1 MLLLYIMDTKYNSK
15 CFTFEKNTFPSGL
28 LDQCVDAT
36 YIIHLKDNG
45 RLEHVLEKLVNVQP
59 TSTVY
64 IAHNQGFKK
73 CDKKL
78 IEQASYQDLTDAF
91 LQCFKHADSQ
101 GYNNILILEDDFIFS
116 PDIQNPEHINS
127 ICQFVSSKEG
137 DEFIYYLGCV
147 PVLIIPKSF
156 GSHYSSIKSLTT
168 HAIIYSKK
176 ARLKIT
182 DFSDK
187 HWDVIVEKNIGSRY
201 LYYKPLCYQL
211 FPETENK
218 KEWVDKDS
226 AFITWIKNAFIKGLS
241 LDKEA
246 EWGFFIIYVLAKLIL
261 ILLIIFIIFIIYI
274 IWHLLIRKNK
284 IFRKYICSH

>member
-1 MLLLYIMDTKYNSK
+1 MDTQYNSK
-15 CFTFEKNTFPSGL
+15 CFIFEKNTFSVGI
-28 LDQCVDAT
+28 LDSCVDAT

-45 RLEHVLEKLVNVQP
+45 RLDHILEQLKEYQP
-59 TSTVY
+59 TTTVY
-64 IAHNQGFKK
+64 IAHNKGFKK
-73 CDKKL
+73 CDKRL
-78 IEQASYQDLTDAF
+78 IEQVSYQDLTDAF

-116 PDIQNPEHINS
+116 PDIKNTENINTIS
-127 ICQFVSSKEG
+127 RFVLSKEG

-147 PVLIIPKSF
+147 PVLILPYDT
-156 GSHYSSIKSLTT
+156 SHYSSIKSLTT

-176 ARLKIT
+176 ARSKIT

-187 HWDVIVEKNIGSRY
+187 HWDVIVEKNMGSRY

-218 KEWVDKDS
+218 KEWADKDNS
-226 AFITWIKNAFIKGLS
+226 FVTWIKNAFIKGLA
-241 LDKEA
+241 LDKDA

-261 ILLIIFIIFIIYI
+261 ALLIIFIIFIFYLV
-274 IWHLLIRKNK
+274 WYRVLRKNK
-284 IFRKYICSH
+284 IFRKYI

>member
-1 MLLLYIMDTKYNSK
+1 MDIQYNSK
-15 CFTFEKNTFPSGL
+15 CYTFEKNTYPSGL
-28 LDQCVDAT
+28 LDSFIDAT

-45 RLEHVLEKLVNVQP
+45 RLDHILEQLKEYQP
-59 TSTVY
+59 TSTIY
-64 IAHNQGFKK
+64 IAHNKGFKK

-116 PDIQNPEHINS
+116 SDIKNPGHINS
-127 ICQFVSSKEG
+127 IRQFVLSKEG
-137 DEFIYYLGCV
+137 DDFIYYLGCV
-147 PVLIIPKSF
+147 PIFIIPKSV
-156 GSHYSSIKSLTT
+156 GSHYLSLKSLTT

-176 ARLKIT
+176 ARSKIT
-182 DFSDK
+182 DFSGK

-201 LYYKPLCYQL
+201 LYYKPLCYQT

-218 KEWVDKDS
+218 KEWADKDNGV
-226 AFITWIKNAFIKGLS
+226 ITWIKNAFIKSLS

-246 EWGFFIIYVLAKLIL
+246 EWGFAFLYILSKLILLVLIILIVFIIYLIL
-261 ILLIIFIIFIIYI
+261 HRIV
-274 IWHLLIRKNK
+274 RKNK
-284 IFRKYICSH
+284 IFRKYI

>member
-1 MLLLYIMDTKYNSK
+1 MDTQYNSK
-15 CFTFEKNTFPSGL
+15 CFIFEKNTFSHGI
-28 LDQCVDAT
+28 LDSCVDAT

-45 RLEHVLEKLVNVQP
+45 RLDHILEQLKEYRP

-64 IAHNQGFKK
+64 IAHNKGFKK

-116 PDIQNPEHINS
+116 PDIKNSEHINS
-127 ICQFVSSKEG
+127 ICQFVSSKQQ

-147 PVLIIPKSF
+147 PVLIILNSF

-176 ARLKIT
+176 ARSKIT

-218 KEWVDKDS
+218 KEWADKDNG
-226 AFITWIKNAFIKGLS
+226 AITWIKNAFIKGLS

-261 ILLIIFIIFIIYI
+261 ALLIILIIFIIYLV
-274 IWHLLIRKNK
+274 WYKVLRKNK
-284 IFRKYICSH
+284 IFRKYI

>member
-1 MLLLYIMDTKYNSK
+1 MDIQYNSK
-15 CFTFEKNTFPSGL
+15 CYTFEKNTYTSGL
-28 LDQCVDAT
+28 LDPCVDAT

-45 RLEHVLEKLVNVQP
+45 RLEHIREQLEQVQP

-64 IAHNQGFKK
+64 IAHNKGFKK

-116 PDIQNPEHINS
+116 PDIKNIPDINS

-137 DEFIYYLGCV
+137 DAFIYYLGCI
-147 PVLIIPKSF
+147 PVLIFPYDS
-156 GSHYSSIKSLTT
+156 SHYSSLKSLTY
-168 HAIIYSKK
+168 HSVIYSKK
-176 ARLKIT
+176 ARSKIT

-218 KEWVDKDS
+218 KEWADKDS
-226 AFITWIKNAFIKGLS
+226 GIVTWIKNAFIKGLS

-246 EWGFFIIYVLAKLIL
+246 EWGFFIIYFLAKLIMV
-261 ILLIIFIIFIIYI
+261 LLFIIILFILY
-274 IWHLLIRKNK
+274 LISYRVLRKNK
-284 IFRKYICSH
+284 IFRKYI